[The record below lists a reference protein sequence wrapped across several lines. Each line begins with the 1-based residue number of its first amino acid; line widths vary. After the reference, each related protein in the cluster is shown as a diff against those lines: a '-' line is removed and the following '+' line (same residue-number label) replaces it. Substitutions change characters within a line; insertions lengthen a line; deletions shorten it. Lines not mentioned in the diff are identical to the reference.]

1 MQPCLLQC
9 DTLKF
14 LECKDATD
22 LPCIYCWVK
31 ICIHEE
37 ACHRSRYVCVCVSI
51 FLNTTALTLE
61 SSIFSHFL
69 EQDIQLFCG
78 ELCSTHPRT
87 RVHYYSLTYFLEKW
101 ALLTLGHLFINLLFF
116 MPFFF
121 LRGGGGSS
129 DP

>member
-1 MQPCLLQC
+1 MQQTYLAYIVGSKSVSMKRPVIDQDMC
-9 DTLKF
+9 
-14 LECKDATD
+14 
-22 LPCIYCWVK
+22 
-31 ICIHEE
+31 
-37 ACHRSRYVCVCVSI
+37 VCVCVSI

-121 LRGGGGSS
+121 LRGGGGSY